1 MPRIARYVVFALA
14 ALLFFGLPSAL
25 TFYTDW
31 LWFGETGYRQ
41 IFATSFGT
49 RLLLGAVTFLVT
61 FGWLLLNLRL
71 ALSSLRFAGPI
82 VWTGQQG
89 VQIELPSK
97 QQLGRLAI
105 GAAAIVALPA
115 ALYGASGWL
124 TFLSWRNGAPLRVR
138 RSGAR
143 LRRVVL
149 RLHAAVHRVRARRI
163 DGARGAG
170 GARRGRRVCR
180 FRWARPVSDGRR
192 AAHARSAASP
202 RAAGRCVPGAARG
215 RRVARHP
222 ALPDDACRNRP
233 RCVVYGRGGPLP
245 RGTGARRGFAPGCRA
260 GRRRGL
266 SAG

>member
-1 MPRIARYVVFALA
+1 MPRIARFVVFALA

-25 TFYTDW
+25 TLYTDW

-41 IFATSFGT
+41 IFATSLGT
-49 RLLLGAVTFLVT
+49 RLMLGAVTFLAT
-61 FGWLLLNLRL
+61 FGWLLLNLRV

-124 TFLSWRNGAPLRVR
+124 TFLSWRHGLPFGVR
-138 RSGAR
+138 GPGAR

-149 RLHAAVHRVRARRI
+149 PLHAPIHRVLARRVDGAGGAGGAWRGRRICRLRRGRSVTDGRSAVTRAAQRHLALLAAAFLLLLGVGAWLDIPRSLTTPAGSFTACRIRTWRRASLWHARSPRCRSWALCWRSSRRI
-163 DGARGAG
+163 DG
-170 GARRGRRVCR
+170 
-180 FRWARPVSDGRR
+180 
-192 AAHARSAASP
+192 
-202 RAAGRCVPGAARG
+202 
-215 RRVARHP
+215 
-222 ALPDDACRNRP
+222 
-233 RCVVYGRGGPLP
+233 
-245 RGTGARRGFAPGCRA
+245 
-260 GRRRGL
+260 
-266 SAG
+266 